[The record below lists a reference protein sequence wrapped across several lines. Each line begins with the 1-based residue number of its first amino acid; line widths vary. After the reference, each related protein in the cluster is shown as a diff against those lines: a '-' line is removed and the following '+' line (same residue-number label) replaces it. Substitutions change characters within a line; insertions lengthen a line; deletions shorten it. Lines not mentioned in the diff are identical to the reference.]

1 MAKCNALFQDF
12 QEAQFDHWV
21 SDQREYITIEGVEIE
36 CDMSFTTEEFPCV
49 IMSGPLAGFEIVLDR
64 AFINRKL
71 EESNS

>member
-1 MAKCNALFQDF
+1 MSKCNALFQDQ
-12 QEAQFDHWV
+12 QEAKYDRWV

-36 CDMSFTTEEFPCV
+36 CDMSFTTEDFPCV

-71 EESNS
+71 AEVA

>member
-12 QEAQFDHWV
+12 HEAQFDTQV
-21 SDQREYITIEGVEIE
+21 NDQREYITIEGVEIE

-49 IMSGPLAGFEIVLDR
+49 IIDGPLAGFEIVLDR

-71 EESNS
+71 NESNA